1 VAIAEL
7 EGASEAG
14 LHAVQWNMDK
24 REERSA
30 EQQEAMRRRFERFG
44 QAPDEDQLRW
54 TSSPAPIGDYRIV
67 MRVDGRDVATREAS
81 ILKDE
86 WWMLRR

>member
-1 VAIAEL
+1 
-7 EGASEAG
+7 
-14 LHAVQWNMDK
+14 MDR

-30 EQQEAMRRRFERFG
+30 EQQEAMRRRMARFG
-44 QAPDEDQLRW
+44 REPAEDEVRW
-54 TSSPAPIGDYRIV
+54 QSSPAPIGEYRVV
-67 MRVDGRDVATREAS
+67 MRVDGREIATHSAS